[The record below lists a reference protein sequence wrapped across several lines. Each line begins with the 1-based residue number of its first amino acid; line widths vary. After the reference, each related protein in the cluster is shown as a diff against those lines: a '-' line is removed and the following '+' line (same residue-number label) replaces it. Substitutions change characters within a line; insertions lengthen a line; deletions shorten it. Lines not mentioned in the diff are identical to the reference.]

1 MKNKSIVNYTHV
13 LIPFLVL
20 VFWLLPAPLVH
31 AKGLYVRDWITIS
44 VRSAPNANS
53 RIIGLANTNDYME
66 VLEEQTDWVKV
77 KTSDG
82 KIGWVQTRYLTDKTP
97 KTFIIDQLNEKVNTQ
112 SEKIRGLLKENKQL
126 RKTNQGL
133 QYKVSVLTNQVKKL
147 NQAYDDL
154 KNSSSK
160 YLELKSAYDKVLNE
174 QKLKAEEFNRLKS
187 EYKKLK
193 TSDRLIFTLIGG
205 TFIII
210 GLIIGIVLQS
220 LRMKQRKAGYKF

>member
-1 MKNKSIVNYTHV
+1 MKNKSIVHYTHV

-20 VFWLLPAPLVH
+20 VSWLLPASLVH

-44 VRSAPNANS
+44 VRSAPDANS
-53 RIIGLANTNDYME
+53 RIIGLANTNDYLK

-187 EYKKLK
+187 ENKKLK

-205 TFIII
+205 TFIVI
-210 GLIIGIVLQS
+210 GLVIGIVLQS